1 MFSKAIVLALAG
13 AAAAAAASNGTMTT
27 ITEVV
32 DVYTTYCPGPTHL
45 TMNNKTYTVTEACTF
60 TITDCPCTV
69 TKAVSSTHIHRRL
82 QL

>member
-1 MFSKAIVLALAG
+1 MFSKVVALALAG
-13 AAAAAAASNGTMTT
+13 AVAVQAGHHSNGTMTT

-32 DVYTTYCPGPTHL
+32 DVYTTYCPEPTHL

-69 TKAVSSTHIHRRL
+69 TKA
-82 QL
+82 